1 MEPVHIFPAYRF
13 AECSIVDVVV
23 GFRTPRTEDQ
33 IEALLVSSVISAY
46 FLKCCFGGPGAMYQ
60 GEELQPEVGGS
71 HPANATE
78 SVPRR
83 FYYERHF

>member
-1 MEPVHIFPAYRF
+1 
-13 AECSIVDVVV
+13 
-23 GFRTPRTEDQ
+23 
-33 IEALLVSSVISAY
+33 LLVSSVISAY
-46 FLKCCFGGPGAMYQ
+46 FLKCCFGGPGATYQ

-71 HPANATE
+71 HPANAAD